1 MTLTGIIAVILLS
14 VLLTLIFVFG
24 LKTKGPWGS
33 SWSFFIVVILSLS
46 MVSLWVPPAGPT
58 WMGAAWIDLIVT
70 GLLVSF
76 VMSAVTPSRYA
87 NTKQVKHD
95 GSPDDDIYDSN
106 AYREKKFGNQNKD
119 IVHVGGFFWMLLL
132 VLCLLIIIGAV

>member
-14 VLLTLIFVFG
+14 VLLTLVFVFG

-33 SWSFFIVVILSLS
+33 SWTFFIVVILSMS
-46 MVSLWVPPAGPT
+46 MVSLWVPPAGPV

-76 VMSAVTPSRYA
+76 VMSAVTPSRYSKTRKGTNDNA
-87 NTKQVKHD
+87 LEDD
-95 GSPDDDIYDSN
+95 GYETS
-106 AYREKKFGNQNKD
+106 YREEKFDKNQTKD
-119 IVHVGGFFWMLLL
+119 IVRVGGFFWMLLL
-132 VLCLLIIIGAV
+132 VLCVLIIIGAV